1 MGRRGNADGLCNVLN
16 AVKILIMNKKT
27 VKKKAKKEKT
37 SLSNLGNPARRFD
50 YNVVHQNIQA
60 AYMEHFREKRQLA
73 TIAQLQERTGYSKNT
88 IQVHLK
94 EINLPNFM
102 SIYKT
107 LTPSVMEGLA
117 AKARSGSAPAAKLWM
132 QIVEGLVDK
141 TESENTH
148 HFDYDDISKE
158 DQKRI
163 VRYLHPLNNDSF

>member
-1 MGRRGNADGLCNVLN
+1 MGGSRNVDGLCNVLN
-16 AVKILIMNKKT
+16 AVKVLIMNKKT
-27 VKKKAKKEKT
+27 VKKKASKEKT

-107 LTPSVMEGLA
+107 LTPSVMVGFALIMDGVLLIRGL
-117 AKARSGSAPAAKLWM
+117 S
-132 QIVEGLVDK
+132 
-141 TESENTH
+141 
-148 HFDYDDISKE
+148 
-158 DQKRI
+158 
-163 VRYLHPLNNDSF
+163 